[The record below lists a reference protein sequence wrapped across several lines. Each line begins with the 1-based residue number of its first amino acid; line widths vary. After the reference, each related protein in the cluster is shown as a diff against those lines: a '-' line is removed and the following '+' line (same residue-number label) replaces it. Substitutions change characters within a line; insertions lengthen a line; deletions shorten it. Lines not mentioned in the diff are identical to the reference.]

1 MQFYGTLFYL
11 SNFNHFARLLE
22 LKTYLL
28 GCYHQ
33 IPKELI
39 QLLAVD
45 LVLSDLAHFL
55 PNNDSQC
62 YTGDLSLLLRPNKRT
77 W

>member
-45 LVLSDLAHFL
+45 LVLSDLAPF
-55 PNNDSQC
+55 STQ
-62 YTGDLSLLLRPNKRT
+62 
-77 W
+77 